1 MHKKI
6 IKKIK
11 ERNLIIGVIGLGYV
25 GLPIVIKFSLAGF
38 KVIGIDTDIEK
49 VDLLNNGKS
58 YLHHFKNKEIKL
70 AQEKGF
76 KATQSF
82 EEINNIDFIILCL
95 PTPIKKNKAPDLS
108 YIVST
113 MKNISPYLKKGQS
126 ISLESTSYPGTTE
139 EEVLPYLEKKK
150 FKIGNDFF
158 LIYSPEREDPGN
170 KKFNINN
177 IPKIVSG
184 LSKNCLEIGDKL
196 YSTIVNKTVRVEKI
210 KTAELA
216 KLLENIYRS
225 VNIGLVNEMKMIA
238 DKMKI
243 NITDV
248 ISAAATKPFGFTA
261 FYPGPGI
268 GGHCIPVDPFY
279 LSWKARKFN
288 IDAKFIELAG
298 KINSSIPDWVVRKI
312 SSSIKER
319 GKRIENSNILIIG
332 ISYKEDVDDLRES
345 PSLVII
351 DKLRKKGVKIN
362 YYDPYISKI
371 PKTRNYNFDLKSIE
385 LSKKKVSFFDAVV
398 ICTAH
403 TNVNYDL
410 IKKSAK
416 LIIDT
421 RNVYKIKS
429 KKIVKA

>member
-139 EEVLPYLEKKK
+139 EEVLPLS
-150 FKIGNDFF
+150 
-158 LIYSPEREDPGN
+158 LIH
-170 KKFNINN
+170 I
-177 IPKIVSG
+177 
-184 LSKNCLEIGDKL
+184 
-196 YSTIVNKTVRVEKI
+196 
-210 KTAELA
+210 
-216 KLLENIYRS
+216 
-225 VNIGLVNEMKMIA
+225 
-238 DKMKI
+238 
-243 NITDV
+243 
-248 ISAAATKPFGFTA
+248 
-261 FYPGPGI
+261 
-268 GGHCIPVDPFY
+268 
-279 LSWKARKFN
+279 
-288 IDAKFIELAG
+288 
-298 KINSSIPDWVVRKI
+298 
-312 SSSIKER
+312 
-319 GKRIENSNILIIG
+319 
-332 ISYKEDVDDLRES
+332 
-345 PSLVII
+345 
-351 DKLRKKGVKIN
+351 
-362 YYDPYISKI
+362 
-371 PKTRNYNFDLKSIE
+371 
-385 LSKKKVSFFDAVV
+385 
-398 ICTAH
+398 
-403 TNVNYDL
+403 
-410 IKKSAK
+410 
-416 LIIDT
+416 
-421 RNVYKIKS
+421 
-429 KKIVKA
+429 